1 MSTKQP
7 AISLLYGFVVNV
19 ISALRPY
26 APQLVPI
33 LVFAFFVPLA
43 ILLSAFAG
51 YIVWTNLSVSWESP
65 LHFQYGDGVPPY
77 AQLIIPSLVP
87 TQRYDVAVNLL
98 LPASQS
104 NLALGNFMTTLT
116 LSTLANKTIASVRRP
131 AIAVASRSAFFF
143 TSSNLVRLQIP
154 LLSSFVAGSS
164 SLAATVEVG
173 RRDGWTSLAEGQGRE
188 LSVLSASLQGLA
200 VPHGVRGLAIRFP
213 LTASLLAA
221 FLFLAILALILGSCT
236 LPSVIRIS
244 LQQLD
249 NAKTYP
255 RIKSEPL
262 RPIPEVKPTRRRRK
276 SRSSRSSSERRK
288 VKTEAPSITIPPS
301 TAGAT
306 DRLRRRPSSSKG
318 TDGFS
323 DSDS

>member
-164 SLAATVEVG
+164 SLAAIVEVG

-288 VKTEAPSITIPPS
+288 VKAEAPSITIPPP